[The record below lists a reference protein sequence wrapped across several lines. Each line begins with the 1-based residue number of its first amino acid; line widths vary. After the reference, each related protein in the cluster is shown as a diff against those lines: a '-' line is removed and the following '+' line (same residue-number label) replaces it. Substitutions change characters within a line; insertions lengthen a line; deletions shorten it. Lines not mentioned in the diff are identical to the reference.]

1 MTQKIN
7 NNNEKNKT
15 PKIENTNKMSSMTF
29 AIAASIAIVISI
41 SLGVI
46 NYTLNISSPANAIL
60 DTVAECKSEMLGY
73 EQKGYYT
80 GGALQFNEVVSYCS
94 K

>member
-1 MTQKIN
+1 MTQNI

-15 PKIENTNKMSSMTF
+15 PKIESTNKMSSMTF
-29 AIAASIAIVISI
+29 AIAVSIAIVVSI
-41 SLGVI
+41 SLGII
-46 NYTLNISSPANAIL
+46 NYTLNISSPANAI
-60 DTVAECKSEMLGY
+60 AECKSKMLEY
-73 EQKGYYT
+73 MQKGYYI